1 MIQNIRSDRQSAWK
15 TIDGGSDIVQE
26 AVFMIIPKKKECKKA
41 KYLSEEA
48 LQIPERIREAK
59 SKREK
64 ERYYLLNAEIQEEIR
79 KPSSVINAKK

>member
-1 MIQNIRSDRQSAWK
+1 
-15 TIDGGSDIVQE
+15 
-26 AVFMIIPKKKECKKA
+26 MIIPKKKECKKA

-64 ERYYLLNAEIQEEIR
+64 ERYYLLNAEIQGEIR